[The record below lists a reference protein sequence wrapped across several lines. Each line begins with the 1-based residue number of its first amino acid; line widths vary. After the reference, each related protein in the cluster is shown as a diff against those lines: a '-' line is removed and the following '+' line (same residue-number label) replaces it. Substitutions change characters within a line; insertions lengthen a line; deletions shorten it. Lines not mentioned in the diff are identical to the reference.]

1 MNNRKLN
8 TYLSQSDIALQI
20 ESLVQ
25 VIEHSDTPAFRI
37 TYKRSGN
44 ERVEET
50 RLSRYFTNIQQ
61 MYDLF
66 DARVEYGYSEHLQA
80 FWEACQDIKLERRPC
95 GPVCWNERGTAY
107 LDHHHSMNVLT
118 ARIRQLTR
126 EQWFRRRPGDRR
138 VLAKDQETEIKAY
151 TDAVMSRYSRTTI
164 IRLNFYYRP
173 EAQARLRVEQV
184 FDHMDD
190 MIAKH
195 SRHPTFEQ
203 LIGYI
208 YSVEQGDRN
217 DGQGYHIHAAY
228 FFNGNVVCRDVW
240 KAIEI
245 SELWELVTRGQG
257 YAHSCNHDKE
267 RYGDEC
273 GIGLIQREDQS
284 RRPHVHKAMKYL
296 VKDGQHLRLKPV
308 GARCLRKGTLRR
320 SGCGASGC
328 SVGARA
334 IDQQL
339 LNDHIQQC

>member
-1 MNNRKLN
+1 MNNRNLN

-25 VIEHSDTPAFRI
+25 AIEKTDTPAFRI
-37 TYKRSGN
+37 THKSSGY

-50 RLSRYFTNIQQ
+50 RLSRYFTNIRQ

-80 FWEACQDIKLERRPC
+80 FWEACQDTKLERRPN

-107 LDHHHSMNVLT
+107 LDQHHSMNVLT

-126 EQWFRRRPGDRR
+126 EQRFRRRPGDRR
-138 VLAKDQETEIKAY
+138 VLAKDQEMEIKAY

-164 IRLNFYYRP
+164 IRVDFYYRP

-184 FDHMDD
+184 FDHLDD

-195 SRHPTFEQ
+195 NRDPFEQ

-240 KAIEI
+240 KANEI
-245 SELWELVTRGQG
+245 RELWEVVTRGQG

-284 RRPHVHKAMKYL
+284 RRPQVHKAMKYL
-296 VKDGQHLRLKPV
+296 VKDGQHLRLKPA
-308 GARCLRKGTLRR
+308 GARCLRKGNLGRVRR
-320 SGCGASGC
+320 M
-328 SVGARA
+328 R
-334 IDQQL
+334 
-339 LNDHIQQC
+339 HITAEFV